1 MTKPNDK
8 AKKREITLRFRIEED
23 VVDQLCQNQKIGKSN
38 THFYVKWHTRS
49 CEAGNIYFSKPL
61 IAKTYDVLTD
71 EKIDKISEDYVIQ
84 GTDEYACA

>member
-1 MTKPNDK
+1 MLNGIRVH
-8 AKKREITLRFRIEED
+8 AKLEISIF
-23 VVDQLCQNQKIGKSN
+23 Q
-38 THFYVKWHTRS
+38 
-49 CEAGNIYFSKPL
+49 PL